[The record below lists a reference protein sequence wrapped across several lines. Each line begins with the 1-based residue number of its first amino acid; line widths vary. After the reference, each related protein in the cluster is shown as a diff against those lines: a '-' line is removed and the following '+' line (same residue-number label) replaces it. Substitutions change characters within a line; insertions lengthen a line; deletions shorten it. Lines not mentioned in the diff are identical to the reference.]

1 MKVPPCPPSSQIG
14 PGVRYNR
21 LMTRARDDLARLR
34 DRLRDR
40 GWQALARG
48 EGRLAEAARRVNET
62 LGRPLAPADELADRR
77 AFARGYRAADAAA
90 AAAPTAVAP
99 TPAAPEVAPVIVYYF
114 KDKQGRDAARLA
126 EVLEAHAIPHRVVN
140 LEGDEATQAAVRR
153 DAGGR
158 SGPVCFIAGE
168 CVGGRAEL
176 VTLADRG
183 ELRRR
188 VFGA

>member
-1 MKVPPCPPSSQIG
+1 M
-14 PGVRYNR
+14 RYNR
-21 LMTRARDDLARLR
+21 LTTRARDDLARLR

-40 GWQALARG
+40 GWQPLARG

-62 LGRPLAPADELADRR
+62 LGRLRWRPPTSWLTAAPSP
-77 AFARGYRAADAAA
+77 RGYRAADAAA

-99 TPAAPEVAPVIVYYF
+99 TPAAPGGGAGHRLLL
-114 KDKQGRDAARLA
+114 DKQGRVAARLA